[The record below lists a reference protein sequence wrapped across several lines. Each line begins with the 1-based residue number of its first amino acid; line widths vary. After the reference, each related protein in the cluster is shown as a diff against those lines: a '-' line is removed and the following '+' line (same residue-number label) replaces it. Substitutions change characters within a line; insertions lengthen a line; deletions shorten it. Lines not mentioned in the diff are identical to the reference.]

1 MPLILDWITNFGT
14 ISNAY
19 HEVESINWASGSVA
33 LDTQVSASCWLSYND
48 KKAGRQRLQSY
59 SFKFDMDTSSNI
71 GGRSNCLAQA
81 ERALKE
87 RTTVEANGEILN
99 VNFGKGTDYEEKKG

>member
-1 MPLILDWITNFGT
+1 
-14 ISNAY
+14 
-19 HEVESINWASGSVA
+19 
-33 LDTQVSASCWLSYND
+33 
-48 KKAGRQRLQSY
+48 
-59 SFKFDMDTSSNI
+59 MDTSSNI
-71 GGRSNCLAQA
+71 GGRINCLAQA